1 MSEQQPAKKQGKFKR
16 IFFRI
21 FGKARWFLI
30 VILLYFVF
38 QTIIIGTDKTG
49 TKTNSVTSGFRKEE
63 KQVSDII
70 SASVN
75 EDGIAAVSFPHD
87 FEAGDGHSFYGRYV
101 LYRSENEA
109 MVTDEFIV
117 GYQDGFAS
125 SEKLF
130 HLKYDLSERVR
141 HSQIGKLN
149 YYNHEL
155 TFAVVSKTE
164 TRLYSIDTETE
175 NVRVS
180 KPYLPDENG
189 NYTTMVI
196 PLDGSF
202 LFLQTDGKVY
212 QTGFDEPLENCIYT
226 VEAEEGDV
234 KLENFFDC
242 AAVSDGRIYVCR
254 TDKDGK
260 IYCLE
265 NGTSRFAKRGNHK
278 P

>member
-1 MSEQQPAKKQGKFKR
+1 MSEHKSVKKQGKFKR

-21 FGKARWFLI
+21 FGKARWFLL

-38 QTIIIGTDKTG
+38 QAIIIGSDKTG

-63 KQVSDII
+63 MQVSGII

-75 EDGIAAVSFPHD
+75 EDGIAALSFSRVDEFVDDEIFTLTDIVSKEQFIAGLPYATIDSAVTFPHD

-101 LYRSENEA
+101 LYQSENEA

-125 SEKLF
+125 SVKLF

-155 TFAVVSKTE
+155 TFAVV
-164 TRLYSIDTETE
+164 
-175 NVRVS
+175 
-180 KPYLPDENG
+180 
-189 NYTTMVI
+189 
-196 PLDGSF
+196 
-202 LFLQTDGKVY
+202 
-212 QTGFDEPLENCIYT
+212 
-226 VEAEEGDV
+226 
-234 KLENFFDC
+234 
-242 AAVSDGRIYVCR
+242 
-254 TDKDGK
+254 
-260 IYCLE
+260 
-265 NGTSRFAKRGNHK
+265 
-278 P
+278 